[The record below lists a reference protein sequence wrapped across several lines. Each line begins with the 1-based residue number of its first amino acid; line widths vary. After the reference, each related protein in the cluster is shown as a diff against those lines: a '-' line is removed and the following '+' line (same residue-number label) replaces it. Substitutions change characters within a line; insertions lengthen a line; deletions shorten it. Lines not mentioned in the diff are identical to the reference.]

1 MLPASPY
8 VATKS
13 RSKALVSLGASILA
27 AARQDNAA
35 HGKVNVQLLRVALF
49 FIDSVKVCLDLVF
62 SAAAT
67 RLPISSNELEYADPE
82 QFDESFNDKFAQLMD
97 ELQIKD
103 NAMAPQVT
111 LTGTSSS
118 EVGENFC
125 KLMGSLDLTE
135 DESLFLQ
142 GNAKPPPQLTEE
154 EIAQILSDLTLNE
167 GRSSTVQANPATMVW
182 NEEDGEWQLSTA
194 VYQELVAFFAGQDD
208 VHVPLDGAIHFNPKW
223 ATEENE
229 SNGKLTTTVLN
240 DDGDEMGDITLV
252 ENSPPKL
259 DDDMSV
265 DLTVVE
271 GPSYSK
277 VQPMYVDLTAEDFP
291 RRGKQKLASLPPDH
305 EMFVDLTWPSIGAE
319 LPGSG
324 TFEDP
329 YELID
334 TA

>member
-135 DESLFLQ
+135 DECKHATPYVSALRLFHFSQ
-142 GNAKPPPQLTEE
+142 PCFFKGMQSPR
-154 EIAQILSDLTLNE
+154 LNSQ
-167 GRSSTVQANPATMVW
+167 R
-182 NEEDGEWQLSTA
+182 
-194 VYQELVAFFAGQDD
+194 
-208 VHVPLDGAIHFNPKW
+208 K
-223 ATEENE
+223 
-229 SNGKLTTTVLN
+229 
-240 DDGDEMGDITLV
+240 
-252 ENSPPKL
+252 
-259 DDDMSV
+259 
-265 DLTVVE
+265 
-271 GPSYSK
+271 
-277 VQPMYVDLTAEDFP
+277 
-291 RRGKQKLASLPPDH
+291 R
-305 EMFVDLTWPSIGAE
+305 
-319 LPGSG
+319 
-324 TFEDP
+324 
-329 YELID
+329 
-334 TA
+334 